1 MLIFIII
8 IFIFLLI
15 FLGPIPL
22 KFTAHYS
29 KDRYY
34 LKLYNI
40 VIFSNTGGVLNKF
53 LDKDEKIEPKKRNK
67 KRKTKIK
74 PNAKKQININSK
86 SKKGRINYLALIKNI
101 YFALSRNKFKPS
113 IKFSNDT
120 LYSLGDASR
129 TAIFVGVFYNINP
142 ILLYIFSILFKVK
155 LLNSNFKPIFKDKI
169 LFEIT
174 INSIITFNLAQI
186 INIGIIILKS
196 IFDDS
201 IIKK

>member
-15 FLGPIPL
+15 FLVPIPL